1 MTSRAADSGGS
12 WKELPKVKLQRKN
25 RLRALSL
32 GAVAVTG
39 ALALTACGSDDN
51 GGGGSA
57 SGNPSTSA
65 NAGSI
70 KCDDAKGQLIA
81 DGSSAQKN
89 AIDAWV
95 KNFSQAC
102 GVQIN
107 YRAGG
112 SGAGVTAFT
121 QGQVA
126 FAGSDS
132 PLKPEEVTASK
143 QICKGG
149 QGIDLPM
156 VGGPIAIGY
165 NVPGVDNLVLDAPTL
180 AKIFD
185 SKITK
190 WNDPAI
196 AALNKG
202 VKLPDLKIQA
212 FHRSDESGTTDN
224 FTKYL
229 IATTP
234 DNWKYSGGKAWQAKG
249 GQSAPQSAGVAQQVK
264 QTSGAIGYFE
274 LSYVKDGL
282 KAVSIN
288 TGASKPVAPSSES
301 ATADIAAAQ
310 VVGTGKDLSLKLD
323 YKTKAE
329 GAYPITL
336 VTYEIACDKGN
347 KADTLPATKAFLRYI
362 ASEDG
367 QKVLPSIG
375 YAPVPADII
384 SKVRTTIE
392 GLS

>member
-1 MTSRAADSGGS
+1 M
-12 WKELPKVKLQRKN
+12 KLQRMN
-25 RLRALSL
+25 RRALTL
-32 GAVAVTG
+32 GALAVSG

-51 GGGGSA
+51 GGG
-57 SGNPSTSA
+57 STSSSSSTA
-65 NAGSI
+65 NASSANCGTA
-70 KCDDAKGQLIA
+70 KKGQQLLA

-95 KNFSQAC
+95 KAFSQAC

-107 YRAGG
+107 YKGGG
-112 SGAGVTAFT
+112 SGAGVTSFN
-121 QGQVA
+121 QGQLA

-132 PLKPEEVTASK
+132 ALKPEEVTASK
-143 QICKGG
+143 QVCKTG

-156 VGGPIAIGY
+156 VGGPIALGY

-196 AALNKG
+196 KALNKSAT
-202 VKLPDLKIQA
+202 LPDLKIQA

-249 GQSAPQSAGVAQQVK
+249 GQSASGSAGVAAGVK

-274 LSYVKDGL
+274 LSYVADGV
-282 KAVSIN
+282 KPVSIN
-288 TGASKPVAPSSES
+288 TGASAPVAPSTDS
-301 ATADIAAAQ
+301 ATKDIAAAQ
-310 VVGTGKDLSLKLD
+310 VVGTGSDLTLKLD

-336 VTYEIACDKGN
+336 VTYEIVCDKGN
-347 KADTLPATKAFLRYI
+347 KADTLPATKAFLTYI
-362 ASEDG
+362 ASEEG
-367 QKVLPSIG
+367 QKVLSTID
-375 YAPVPADII
+375 YAPIPDAII
-384 SKVRTTIE
+384 TKVRSTIA

>member
-1 MTSRAADSGGS
+1 M
-12 WKELPKVKLQRKN
+12 KLQRKN

-32 GAVAVTG
+32 GAIAVSG

-51 GGGGSA
+51 GNNNAGGGKSSA
-57 SGNPSTSA
+57 S
-65 NAGSI
+65 AGTGSV
-70 KCDDAKGQLIA
+70 KCDNAKGQLLA

-95 KNFSQAC
+95 KQFSQAC

-107 YRAGG
+107 YKGGG
-112 SGAGVTAFT
+112 SGAGVTSFN
-121 QGQVA
+121 QGQLA

-132 PLKPEEVTASK
+132 ALKPEEVTASK
-143 QICKGG
+143 KVCSGG

-156 VGGPIAIGY
+156 VGGPIALGY
-165 NVPGVDNLVLDAPTL
+165 NVPGVDNLVLDAPTI

-185 SKITK
+185 SKIKT

-196 AALNKG
+196 QKLNPKA
-202 VKLPDLKIQA
+202 KLPSLKIQA
-212 FHRSDESGTTDN
+212 FHRSEDSGTTDN

-249 GQSAPQSAGVAQQVK
+249 GQAASGSAGVAQGVK
-264 QTSGAIGYFE
+264 QNSGAIGYFE
-274 LSYVKDGL
+274 LSYAKDMST
-282 KAVSIN
+282 VSIA
-288 TGASKPVAPSSES
+288 TGAKAPVKPSVES
-301 ATADIAAAQ
+301 ATADIAAAK
-310 VVGTGKDLSLKLD
+310 VVGTGKDLTLKLD
-323 YKTKAE
+323 YATKAE

-336 VTYEIACDKGN
+336 VTYEIVCDKGN
-347 KADTLPATKAFLRYI
+347 KADTLPATKAFLNYI

-367 QKVLPSIG
+367 QKLLSDNS
-375 YAPVPADII
+375 YAPIPDEII
-384 SKVRTTIE
+384 AKVRTTIA